1 MKMPICLALLAA
13 LALGFTERTSAQGA
27 PAAAATPCKDVTG
40 LEVICGQE
48 APEDLVV
55 LPGGRWVV
63 ASSMAGNGGLNI
75 ISVNGK
81 ATTRLYPAATAKHQ
95 LDSRAFPG
103 CPGPPDAAAAGSF
116 TTHGLWLQ
124 PAGPVARVLA
134 VAHGRRESIEVF
146 DVDVRGAAPAVT
158 WVGCVVAPDPI
169 GLNSVRGLPDGGFIA
184 SNFLPRGV
192 SPAERQK
199 LFAGEK
205 NGELWEWHAA
215 SGWQKVP
222 GSELS
227 GANGLELSDDG
238 RWIYVSAWGS
248 QSFVRLSRGSTPVA
262 RSEVPLGFRVDNI
275 RRSRD
280 GSLLA
285 VGQGA
290 QATEIVRIDPEKM
303 TVTKVASRVDD
314 PAFRS
319 GTVAIEA
326 DGRLWVGSFTGDRIA
341 VLPGR

>member
-1 MKMPICLALLAA
+1 
-13 LALGFTERTSAQGA
+13 
-27 PAAAATPCKDVTG
+27 
-40 LEVICGQE
+40 VI
-48 APEDLVV
+48 
-55 LPGGRWVV
+55 
-63 ASSMAGNGGLNI
+63 ASSMAGSGGLHI
-75 ISVNGK
+75 INVGTR
-81 ATTRLYPAATAKHQ
+81 ATTRLYPSATAKNQ

-103 CPGPPDAAAAGSF
+103 CPGPPDAATAASF
-116 TTHGLWLQ
+116 TTHGLYLQ
-124 PAGPVARVLA
+124 AARGTVTRLLA
-134 VAHGRRESIEVF
+134 VGHGKRESIEAF
-146 DVDVRGAAPAVT
+146 DVDVRGAAPTVT
-158 WVGCVVAPDPI
+158 WVGCVVAPEPI

-192 SPAERQK
+192 SAAERQK

-238 RWIYVSAWGS
+238 KWIYVSAWGS
-248 QSFVRLSRGSTPVA
+248 QSFVRLARGNPPGSRD
-262 RSEVPLGFRVDNI
+262 EVPLGSRVDNI
-275 RRSRD
+275 RRAGN

-285 VGQGA
+285 VGQGT

-303 TVTKVASRVDD
+303 TVTKVASRTDD

-319 GTVAIEA
+319 GTVAVEA
-326 DGRLWVGSFTGDRIA
+326 GGRLWVGSFTGDRIA
-341 VLPGR
+341 ILPAP

>member
-1 MKMPICLALLAA
+1 MKLPRLALLVL
-13 LALGFTERTSAQGA
+13 LAFTPTHSLEAQGP

-55 LPGGRWVV
+55 VPGGAWVV
-63 ASSMAGNGGLNI
+63 ASSMAGTGGIN
-75 ISVNGK
+75 VVRVDGR
-81 ATTRLYPAATAKHQ
+81 ATTRLYPSPSAKHQ
-95 LDSRAFPG
+95 LDRAAFPG
-103 CPGPPDAAAAGSF
+103 CPGPPDAAAANSF
-116 TTHGLWLQ
+116 TSHGLWLQ
-124 PAGPVARVLA
+124 PLRGSVSRLLA
-134 VAHGRRESIEVF
+134 VGHGKRESIEVF
-146 DVDVRGAAPAVT
+146 DLDASGAMPAVT
-158 WVGCVVAPDPI
+158 WVGCVVAPDPV

-192 SPAERQK
+192 SAAERQK

-238 RWIYVSAWGS
+238 KWIYVSAWGS
-248 QSFVRLSRGSTPVA
+248 QSFVRLSRGTTPVS
-262 RSEVPLGFRVDNI
+262 REEVPLGFRVDNI

-290 QATEIVRIDPEKM
+290 QATEIVRIDPQKM
-303 TVTKVASRVDD
+303 TVTKVASRADS

-319 GTVAIEA
+319 GTVAVEA
-326 DGRLWVGSFTGDRIA
+326 GGRLWVGSFTGDRIA
-341 VLPGR
+341 VLPAP